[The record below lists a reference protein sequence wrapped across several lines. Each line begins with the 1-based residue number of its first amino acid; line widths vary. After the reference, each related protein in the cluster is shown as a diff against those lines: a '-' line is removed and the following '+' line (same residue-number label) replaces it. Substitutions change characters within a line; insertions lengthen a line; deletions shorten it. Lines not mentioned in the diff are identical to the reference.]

1 MFFQLS
7 TKKEKLITVLLSF
20 WVIAFAIILT
30 TFLSPLIYNQQVNTF
45 HLPKLVHMSSTQI
58 KENYGHIIHYLSIF
72 TNTSM
77 QVSSKLITSKA
88 TSIHFADVKKVL
100 GVIQIY
106 FLLSTLILIPL
117 IHTSLKEK
125 RHMFFKTTPI
135 VLIVI
140 IGIVG
145 SFMAMNFDSAFTLMH
160 QLIFRNNYWLID
172 PSVDPI
178 INIFPETFFLELG
191 VILLAI
197 IALMIVLMIIIDK
210 YLKKCYLEEEN
221 KLY

>member
-30 TFLSPLIYNQQVNTF
+30 TFLSPLLYNQQVNTF

-58 KENYGHIIHYLSIF
+58 KENYGYIIHYLSIF

>member
-30 TFLSPLIYNQQVNTF
+30 TFLSPLLYNQQVNTF
-45 HLPKLVHMSSTQI
+45 HLPELVHMSSTQI
-58 KENYGHIIHYLSIF
+58 KENYGYIIHYLSLF

-117 IHTSLKEK
+117 IHTSLKVK

-145 SFMAMNFDSAFTLMH
+145 SFMAMNFDGAFTLMH
-160 QLIFRNNYWLID
+160 QLMFRNNYWLID
-172 PSVDPI
+172 PRIDPI
-178 INIFPETFFLELG
+178 IYIFPETFFLELG
-191 VILLAI
+191 VILLGM
-197 IALMIVLMIIIDK
+197 IAVMIVFMIVCDK
-210 YLKKCYLEEEN
+210 YLKKYYLEEE
-221 KLY
+221 K

>member
-30 TFLSPLIYNQQVNTF
+30 TFLSPLLYNQQVNTF

-58 KENYGHIIHYLSIF
+58 KENYGHIIHYLSFF
-72 TNTSM
+72 THTSM
-77 QVSSKLITSKA
+77 HVSSKLITSEA
-88 TSIHFADVKKVL
+88 TRIHFADVKKVL
-100 GVIQIY
+100 EVIQIY
-106 FLLSTLILIPL
+106 FLLSTLVLIPL

-125 RHMFFKTTPI
+125 RHMFLKTTPI

-140 IGIVG
+140 IGLVG
-145 SFMAMNFDSAFTLMH
+145 SFMGMNFDSAFTLMH
-160 QLIFRNNYWLID
+160 QLVFRNNYWLID

>member
-1 MFFQLS
+1 
-7 TKKEKLITVLLSF
+7 
-20 WVIAFAIILT
+20 
-30 TFLSPLIYNQQVNTF
+30 
-45 HLPKLVHMSSTQI
+45 
-58 KENYGHIIHYLSIF
+58 
-72 TNTSM
+72 M

>member
-30 TFLSPLIYNQQVNTF
+30 TFLSPLLYNQQVNTF

-58 KENYGHIIHYLSIF
+58 KENYGRIIHYLSIF

>member
-1 MFFQLS
+1 
-7 TKKEKLITVLLSF
+7 
-20 WVIAFAIILT
+20 
-30 TFLSPLIYNQQVNTF
+30 
-45 HLPKLVHMSSTQI
+45 
-58 KENYGHIIHYLSIF
+58 
-72 TNTSM
+72 
-77 QVSSKLITSKA
+77 
-88 TSIHFADVKKVL
+88 
-100 GVIQIY
+100 
-106 FLLSTLILIPL
+106 
-117 IHTSLKEK
+117 
-125 RHMFFKTTPI
+125 
-135 VLIVI
+135 
-140 IGIVG
+140 
-145 SFMAMNFDSAFTLMH
+145 MNFDSAFTLMH